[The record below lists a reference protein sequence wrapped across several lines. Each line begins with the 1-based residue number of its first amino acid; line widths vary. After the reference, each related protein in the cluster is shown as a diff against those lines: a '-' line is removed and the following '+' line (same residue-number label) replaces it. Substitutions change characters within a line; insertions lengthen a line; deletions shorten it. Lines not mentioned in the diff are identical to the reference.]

1 MSNLQQQDDQKS
13 NNETS
18 KSNDDPDK
26 GNDQENA
33 GHAEELITN
42 VANSLFGNTNNDDT
56 NNNDGTNNND
66 DTNSKNDADNNDDA
80 KNHDDVNNND
90 DANNNDDIINKNDN
104 NNIDNLENIENPN
117 DSIDQ
122 DGQNQEPPAELENEE
137 EINENNTHISDN
149 QSNSSKKYSSSQ
161 KLSTK
166 SSSSNLQP
174 LKTKKKPT
182 RKRKQQPDDPPQEE
196 IDAALDLLLHN
207 IPPEDFDPTT
217 LRCCVKQLQELKKDA
232 VANKNYKEANHYAE
246 LIKASQKATD
256 IAGFSTQCTQK
267 LGYLLDKQADA
278 QEKVDEINN
287 EWIRQFQKFEML
299 IDTKMQAL
307 TEQQTRELEEFDSKM
322 PDDLPPKYVKHS
334 VQYVLMRKK
343 EKLLIRNE
351 DYLNAEN
358 VKQQADALEQ
368 EELTKQHMKLQ
379 DDLQTQRNALIQK
392 HNQQYEAFALWMNTR
407 RHEMLAYRDKDLE
420 GPVKRLEHYTRLV
433 DRIEKRGL
441 PPNPLF
447 GYTTNRVTRKESLKA
462 VRTAAQTPIER
473 DPHQHRPREKPVI
486 PSYRPNSALKQMRI
500 TKHSQRGSAH
510 SSSQNT
516 QRSNSSSRLPPC

>member
-1 MSNLQQQDDQKS
+1 MTDSPKADEPEL
-13 NNETS
+13 NNEET
-18 KSNDDPDK
+18 KADDNYTPKDEK
-26 GNDQENA
+26 EA
-33 GHAEELITN
+33 GPAEQIISN
-42 VANSLFGNTNNDDT
+42 VANSLFGQ
-56 NNNDGTNNND
+56 
-66 DTNSKNDADNNDDA
+66 
-80 KNHDDVNNND
+80 
-90 DANNNDDIINKNDN
+90 
-104 NNIDNLENIENPN
+104 PN
-117 DSIDQ
+117 
-122 DGQNQEPPAELENEE
+122 NEE
-137 EINENNTHISDN
+137 EENKNEIDNAEKEENTNPVDKN
-149 QSNSSKKYSSSQ
+149 EPEQSNEAAEEEEQNKEDSKFSESLSVSSKQSISSKKS
-161 KLSTK
+161 KK

-174 LKTKKKPT
+174 LQVKKKTT
-182 RKRKQQPDDPPQEE
+182 RKRNKQPEDPPQEE

-207 IPPEDFDPTT
+207 IPPEDFDPAT
-217 LRCCVKQLQELKKDA
+217 LRCCIKQLQELKKDA
-232 VANKNYKEANHYAE
+232 VSNKNYKEANHYAE

-287 EWIRQFQKFEML
+287 EWIRRFQKFEML
-299 IDTKMQAL
+299 IDTKMQTL

-351 DYLNAEN
+351 DYLTAEN

-379 DDLQTQRNALIQK
+379 DDLQMQRNALIQK

-407 RHEMLAYRDKDLE
+407 RHEMLNYRDKDLE

-441 PPNPLF
+441 PPNPLY
-447 GYTTNRVTRKESLKA
+447 GYTTNRVSRKESIKA
-462 VRTAAQTPIER
+462 VRSAAQTPIER
-473 DPHQHRPREKPVI
+473 DPSQHKPREKPVI
-486 PSYRPNSALKQMRI
+486 PSYRPSSAMKQMRLS
-500 TKHSQRGSAH
+500 KHSQRSSAH